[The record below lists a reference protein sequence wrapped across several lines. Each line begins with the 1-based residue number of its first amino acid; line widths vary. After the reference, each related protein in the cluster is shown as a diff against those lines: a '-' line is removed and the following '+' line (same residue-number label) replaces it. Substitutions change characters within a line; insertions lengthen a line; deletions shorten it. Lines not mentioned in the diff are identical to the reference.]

1 MCAFLFA
8 NADQEN
14 CKCNVKIKRITIN
27 YLGLH
32 KNFTSSN
39 ALFVLLIWEI
49 FIFPFHGWYIA
60 IKKLE
65 NTCQYEGG
73 TYHHFEDKSTFFD

>member
-1 MCAFLFA
+1 MCAVLFG

-49 FIFPFHGWYIA
+49 FIFHYSPKGINPPGSYSKHSF
-60 IKKLE
+60 
-65 NTCQYEGG
+65 TV
-73 TYHHFEDKSTFFD
+73 